1 MKIFLSGMESTY
13 NKVFP
18 TGKDMLW
25 TLLSYYSIRRNEKN
39 CDEIIRRSKEIM
51 IDSGAHSFQK
61 GVTVPW
67 EDYTQE
73 YADWIRANDQPK
85 IHGYFE
91 MDVDNMIGY
100 DRVLALR
107 EILLRVT
114 DKIIPVWHKNRGI
127 EDFKKMC
134 HEYSGRIVAITGFKN
149 EDIRDDQYAM
159 FYRYAHE
166 AGCKVHCLGMTRSK
180 ILDRVPFEF
189 VDSSSWLQQATY
201 GSAPLY
207 AKDDGHVSTVKYP
220 QGTNTYE
227 LERKSYEAY
236 RRMQLH
242 YYAKWKNINHD

>member
-18 TGKDMLW
+18 NGIDMLW

-39 CDEIIRRSKEIM
+39 CMEIINRSQEVM

-61 GVTVPW
+61 GVHVPW
-67 EDYTQE
+67 EDYTEE
-73 YADWIRANDQPK
+73 YAAWIQANDQPK

-127 EDFKKMC
+127 EDFKRMC
-134 HEYSGRIVAITGFKN
+134 HEYSGRIIAITGFRN

-166 AGCKVHCLGMTRSK
+166 AGCKVHCLGMTRK
-180 ILDRVPFEF
+180 KVLDKVPFEF
-189 VDSSSWLQQATY
+189 VDSSSWLQQAAY

-207 AKDDGHVSTVKYP
+207 ARDDGGVSMVKYP
-220 QGTNTYE
+220 KGTNTYE
-227 LERKSYEAY
+227 LERKSYQAY
-236 RRMQLH
+236 RKMQQH
-242 YYAKWKNINHD
+242 YYAKWKSINHD

>member
-1 MKIFLSGMESTY
+1 MKIFLSGMESTF

-18 TGKDMLW
+18 GGQELLW
-25 TLLSYYSIRRNEKN
+25 TLLSYYSIQRNA
-39 CDEIIRRSKEIM
+39 EICNDIIKRSKEVM

-61 GVTVPW
+61 GVVIPW
-67 EDYTQE
+67 EEYTEQYAAWIQE
-73 YADWIRANDQPK
+73 NDQPK

-100 DRVLALR
+100 ERVLKLR
-107 EILLRVT
+107 KMLEKVS

-127 EDFKKMC
+127 EDFKNMC
-134 HEYSGRIVAITGFKN
+134 HEYSGRIVAITGFRN

-166 AGCKVHCLGMTRSK
+166 AGCKVHCLGMTRTK
-180 ILDRVPFEF
+180 VLDKVPFEF
-189 VDSSSWLQQATY
+189 TDSSSWLHQAVY

-207 AKDDGHVSTVKYP
+207 ARDDGAVSTVKFP
-220 QGTNTYE
+220 KGTSPYE
-227 LERKSYEAY
+227 LERKCYEAY

-242 YYAKWKNINHD
+242 YYAKWRNINKD